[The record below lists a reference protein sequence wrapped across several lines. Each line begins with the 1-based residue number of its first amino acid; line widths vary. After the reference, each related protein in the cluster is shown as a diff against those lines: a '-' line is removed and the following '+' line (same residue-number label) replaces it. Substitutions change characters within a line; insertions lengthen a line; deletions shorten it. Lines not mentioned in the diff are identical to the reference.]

1 MFVHRCLPSSNK
13 EGAVGAYVHK
23 QHGLRVGRQLCSNPN
38 LSSTRCVGTRLCVCL
53 VYCSL
58 CERAAFGW
66 PSLGLGQKER
76 GPKSPL
82 KQRSSTAT
90 IPV

>member
-1 MFVHRCLPSSNK
+1 MFASGCVSK
-13 EGAVGAYVHK
+13 ESAVGAYIKVSHDTK
-23 QHGLRVGRQLCSNPN
+23 DGS
-38 LSSTRCVGTRLCVCL
+38 CVRIPTSLPLGVWGHTFVCL

-58 CERAAFGW
+58 CERAAFGR

>member
-1 MFVHRCLPSSNK
+1 MFVPVSHSIKRAQSVRTSTKIMAFGSDGSCVRIPTSLPLGVWEYLGCLS
-13 EGAVGAYVHK
+13 
-23 QHGLRVGRQLCSNPN
+23 
-38 LSSTRCVGTRLCVCL
+38 LCVEGCL
-53 VYCSL
+53 
-58 CERAAFGW
+58 RAALFVCK
-66 PSLGLGQKER
+66 KER

>member
-1 MFVHRCLPSSNK
+1 MFVHGCLPSSNK
-13 EGAVGAYVHK
+13 ESAVGAYVHK
-23 QHGLRVGRQLCSNPN
+23 NHGLRVGRQLCSNPN
-38 LSSTRCVGTRLCVCL
+38 LSSTRCVGTYLCVFGL
-53 VYCSL
+53 LFIV

>member
-1 MFVHRCLPSSNK
+1 MFVHVRHTIKRAQSVRTSTK
-13 EGAVGAYVHK
+13 IMTT
-23 QHGLRVGRQLCSNPN
+23 QVGRQLCSNPN
-38 LSSTRCVGTRLCVCL
+38 LSSTRCVGTYLCVFGL
-53 VYCSL
+53 LFIV